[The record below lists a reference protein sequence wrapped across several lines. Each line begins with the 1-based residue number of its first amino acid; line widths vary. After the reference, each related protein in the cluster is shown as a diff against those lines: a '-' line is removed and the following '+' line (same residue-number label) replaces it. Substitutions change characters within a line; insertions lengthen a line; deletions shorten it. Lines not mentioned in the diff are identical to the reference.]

1 MNHRRWLGMAAGLLL
16 LTTAGLQ
23 AAEYTIDP
31 MHSKV
36 EFKVK
41 HLGISTV
48 TGRFEKFTG
57 SFNYD
62 PASVPAS
69 KAQASIDAT
78 TINTDVEK
86 RDTHLKSP
94 DFLDVAKFPTLTF
107 VSTGVQDPTP
117 EGFKLLGNL
126 TLHGVTKPVVLD
138 TQIGGLVDDPWG
150 NKRAAFTASTTINR
164 KDYGVS
170 WNQQLKTGGLLV
182 GEEVK
187 IILEVE
193 GIQKK

>member
-1 MNHRRWLGMAAGLLL
+1 MKHSKWLGVVAGIVLLA
-16 LTTAGLQ
+16 TPGLR

-48 TGRFEKFTG
+48 TGRFEKFSG
-57 SFNYD
+57 SFSYD
-62 PASVPAS
+62 PAKVAAS
-69 KAQASIDAT
+69 KAQATLDAAS
-78 TINTDVEK
+78 INTDVEK

-94 DFLDVAKFPTLTF
+94 DFLDVAKYPTITF
-107 VSTGVQDPTP
+107 ASTGVQDPTP

-126 TLHGVTKPVVLD
+126 TLHGVTKPVILD
-138 TQIGGLVDDPWG
+138 TQVGGLVEDPWG

-164 KDYGVS
+164 EDYGVS

-182 GEEVK
+182 GEDVK
-187 IILEVE
+187 ILLEVE
-193 GIQKK
+193 GVQKK